1 MFEFVRTH
9 NRLLFLVM
17 VLLIFPSFVFFGLQ
31 GYNQTSDAANNAI
44 ARVDGRKVTQAEW
57 DAYRRQQIEQLRQ
70 QIPDLDP
77 KMLDSAEMKKESLER
92 LIRERVLMPRRSSS
106 T

>member
-9 NRLLFLVM
+9 NRILFLVM

-31 GYNQTSDAANNAI
+31 GYSSMKDGADATV

-57 DAYRRQQIEQLRQ
+57 DAYRRQQIDQMRQ
-70 QIPDLDP
+70 QIPG
-77 KMLDSAEMKKESLER
+77 S
-92 LIRERVLMPRRSSS
+92 IRSCSTRRS
-106 T
+106 